1 MHCIIE
7 ELRQWSLHYL
17 EAHTRRSMSES
28 HAPVFKSIGPKTTSS
43 RKYLQEFKTTN
54 LWKNQVLIQ
63 SKQPKDKKIDAK
75 EMQLS

>member
-1 MHCIIE
+1 
-7 ELRQWSLHYL
+7 
-17 EAHTRRSMSES
+17 MSES
-28 HAPVFKSIGPKTTSS
+28 HAPVFKSIGPKPTSS